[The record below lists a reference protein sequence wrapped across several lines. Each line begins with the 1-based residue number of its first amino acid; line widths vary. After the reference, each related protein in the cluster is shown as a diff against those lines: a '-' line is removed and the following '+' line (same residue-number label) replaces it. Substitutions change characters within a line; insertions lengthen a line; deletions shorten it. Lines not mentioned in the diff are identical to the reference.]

1 MENLPASF
9 VISQEV
15 RRALERGL
23 PVVAL
28 ESTVITHG
36 LPYPENLTLAEDME
50 ETVRSYGATPA
61 TVAVIEGRVHIGLQ
75 PAELQ
80 AWLPAVRGWS
90 RSACAILLPAIGRM
104 ASGGTTVAGTMYAA
118 QRAGIRVFATGGIG
132 GVHYELGRTPRR
144 GGYLGGSAGAGAHP
158 DGGRLRRR

>member
-15 RRALERGL
+15 GRALQRGQ

-50 ETVRSYGATPA
+50 EIIKEVLEETAGY
-61 TVAVIEGRVHIGLQ
+61 Q
-75 PAELQ
+75 
-80 AWLPAVRGWS
+80 
-90 RSACAILLPAIGRM
+90 LL
-104 ASGGTTVAGTMYAA
+104 
-118 QRAGIRVFATGGIG
+118 
-132 GVHYELGRTPRR
+132 
-144 GGYLGGSAGAGAHP
+144 
-158 DGGRLRRR
+158 